1 MNSAHRYRSI
11 QIIWIRLRYKEIKKS
26 KTVNFYCI
34 VHYAHRGHYEKKN
47 RTLLLYLCGGVEKNK
62 KYKNNRNSISTRCN
76 YETIDLTKKH
86 KQQKIYIELY
96 ALHFL

>member
-1 MNSAHRYRSI
+1 MNSAHLYRSI
-11 QIIWIRLRYKEIKKS
+11 QIIRVRLRYKEIKKS

-34 VHYAHRGHYEKKN
+34 VDYAHWGHHIKKK

-62 KYKNNRNSISTRCN
+62 KYKNNKFSISTRCN

-86 KQQKIYIELY
+86 KEQKM
-96 ALHFL
+96 

>member
-34 VHYAHRGHYEKKN
+34 VNYAHWGHHGKKK
-47 RTLLLYLCGGVEKNK
+47 RTLLLYLYGSVEK
-62 KYKNNRNSISTRCN
+62 TRCN
-76 YETIDLTKKH
+76 YETIDLTKKY
-86 KQQKIYIELY
+86 KQQKM
-96 ALHFL
+96 